1 MHAFTSSLPARHELV
16 LRDYSASHG
25 SHAHDHFQVLIGL
38 EGVLE
43 IEVEGRGAGIG
54 VGEAQLVAPG
64 DRHDFQA
71 RGRHSRCLVLDTSHA
86 GWARCAERAPADAP
100 QLHALARYLAQC
112 MKQPGASALALLH
125 GPSLLLEAWRPVA
138 SHADSRRR
146 RIDWAL
152 LAEWARARWHEPL
165 SVADLADVA
174 CLSASQF
181 AQRCRDEQGT
191 GPMQWLRALRLAHAR
206 ELRLGG
212 TSVAE
217 TARRT
222 GYRSPSALTAAL
234 RR

>member
-1 MHAFTSSLPARHELV
+1 MHAPDFSLPARHELV
-16 LRDYSASHG
+16 LRDYSAAHG

-54 VGEAQLVAPG
+54 AGEAQVVAPG

-71 RGRHSRCLVLDTSHA
+71 RGRHSRCLVLDTTHA
-86 GWARCAERAPADAP
+86 AWARCAERAPAEAP
-100 QLHALARYLAQC
+100 QLHTLARYLAQC
-112 MKQPGASALALLH
+112 IQQPQASALALLH
-125 GPSLLLEAWRPVA
+125 GPALLLEAWCPA
-138 SHADSRRR
+138 PPTADSRRR
-146 RIDWAL
+146 RIDWPAL
-152 LAEWARARWHEPL
+152 ADWARARWHEPL
-165 SVADLADVA
+165 SVADLAEVA

-181 AQRCRDEQGT
+181 AQRCRDEQGM
-191 GPMQWLRALRLAHAR
+191 GAMQWLRALRLAHAR

-212 TSVAE
+212 LSVAQ